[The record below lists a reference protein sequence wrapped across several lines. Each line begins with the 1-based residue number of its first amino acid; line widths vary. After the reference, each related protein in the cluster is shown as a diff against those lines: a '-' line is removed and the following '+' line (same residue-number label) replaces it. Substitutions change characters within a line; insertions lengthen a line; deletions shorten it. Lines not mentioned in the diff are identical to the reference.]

1 MTPPGSRASPTSPTN
16 LRTLLPTFTQN
27 HWEKRMNRLFSR
39 NSERLAVFAGLAAA
53 LMLGVAAYRPD
64 SAFAEAQPS
73 AAAQRVAVADVLG
86 ITDRLLSSEKYT
98 SGQRTQVEVLNKTLQ
113 PMQAELETLVAQY
126 KAMEEANPE
135 RAALGQKI
143 NEKDQVFRQEGQRAQ
158 AQLESFKTAQAT
170 EAYRLVSEATDKLAG
185 DLGYTIVIAS
195 RTGVI
200 AIRSDNVTGAIQ
212 EMLARPIVRVP
223 AGDDLTERLMKQFEL
238 SDPPKAV
245 PVTETPAPAPTP
257 APGR

>member
-1 MTPPGSRASPTSPTN
+1 MTC
-16 LRTLLPTFTQN
+16 
-27 HWEKRMNRLFSR
+27 LFSR

-53 LMLGVAAYRPD
+53 LVLAVAAYRPD
-64 SAFAEAQPS
+64 SAFAETQPS
-73 AAAQRVAVADVLG
+73 AAVQRVAVADVLG
-86 ITDRLLSSEKYT
+86 ITDRLLSTEKYT

-113 PMQAELETLVAQY
+113 PMQAELETLVTQY
-126 KAMEEANPE
+126 KAMPDAD
-135 RAALGQKI
+135 AAKQELGQTI
-143 NEKDQVFRQEGQRAQ
+143 NTKDQALRQEGQRAQ

-185 DLGYTIVIAS
+185 ELGYTIVIAS
-195 RTGVI
+195 RTGAI
-200 AIRSDNVTGAIQ
+200 GIRSDNVSGAIQ

-223 AGDDLTERLMKQFEL
+223 AADDLTERLMKQFEL

-245 PVTETPAPAPTP
+245 PVTETPAPTP